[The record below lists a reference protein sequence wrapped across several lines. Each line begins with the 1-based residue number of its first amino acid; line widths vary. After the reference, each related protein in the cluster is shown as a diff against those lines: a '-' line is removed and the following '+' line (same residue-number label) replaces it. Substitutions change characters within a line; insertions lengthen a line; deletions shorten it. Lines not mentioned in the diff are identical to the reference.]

1 MAFTASST
9 VSNVIISVLSDTVK
23 STTAIL
29 DGDDDGTVIDID
41 TTYGYPSSGSQNRT
55 DLEILQEIYNSDDG
69 FQDTD
74 GGDITVDLRGRY
86 EGTPEGLSE
95 NGWWNP
101 LHADGEDEYL
111 RYLDGI
117 KAASLY
123 TAKKKDITFN
133 TDGTVSEESRVGNVP
148 VEDTPTSDNTM
159 YSLSAWTADQ
169 SGTSIAFSVRFD
181 YEDGI
186 MPDDLDEHTDMI
198 AFATWLESIR
208 TDGDSVGTDLGETT
222 SYNNREYTFAQTDGG
237 DDIVV
242 DNARIILAQH
252 TDDVMFKIWIYLERD
267 SGAEINTADVRA
279 FLATT
284 EVSVPV
290 TEGIH
295 KPPFGSVEIP
305 THASEIVFPN
315 QQGFGIINGSPYART
330 RVLGKLRRKEINSA
344 VGVTVNYSDLED
356 VAGASG
362 TKWIP
367 PVSIA
372 DTIHF
377 TADEASGGRLR
388 YPSPPNLVG
397 DEGTHVIHRF
407 HNKHALLSFI
417 IQDWDGNQFS
427 RVTTRQFAEFQMT
440 LEEGGDGELIKRHL
454 PRRRLVRVGSNVG
467 DLTDSLGLRDAAN
480 SVRYRL
486 FSAPTTPTYI
496 DSDGF
501 TIPNQ
506 TTVPSGRQEFE
517 DFTAY
522 TFKDLS
528 QVDWDGEL
536 EIRFAV
542 SLELTSGVA
551 TPNDSGLALMRQRGT
566 DPPDIL
572 LETQQS
578 GQAVADGVR
587 TYNIADIFE
596 VQEGDVIFIAYRHP
610 DTGSTSWSSFEIREF
625 VLQAFF
631 NPDIVIPYTA

>member
-1 MAFTASST
+1 MALTLTDTFNSIELVWNTKFPYIAKIDWEKT
-9 VSNVIISVLSDTVK
+9 DETFGVVVLTLQDGGITIVN
-23 STTAIL
+23 
-29 DGDDDGTVIDID
+29 GDDLDILQQIWATDDKFVDENDTEIIPTVDNCPFGDHPRVLEPNGAYNPLVDGSIDRWLKVHEEQGFITTGKRTVTIESDGTAKV
-41 TTYGYPSSGSQNRT
+41 
-55 DLEILQEIYNSDDG
+55 
-69 FQDTD
+69 
-74 GGDITVDLRGRY
+74 
-86 EGTPEGLSE
+86 
-95 NGWWNP
+95 
-101 LHADGEDEYL
+101 ED
-111 RYLDGI
+111 
-117 KAASLY
+117 K
-123 TAKKKDITFN
+123 
-133 TDGTVSEESRVGNVP
+133 VGNVP
-148 VEDTPTSDNTM
+148 TEDTPTSENTM
-159 YSLSAWTADQ
+159 YSLSAWTADR
-169 SGTSIAFSVRFD
+169 SGTSIAFSVSFD
-181 YEDGI
+181 YSDGI

-208 TDGDSVGTDLGETT
+208 TDGDPVGTDLGDVD
-222 SYNNREYTFAQTDGG
+222 SYNDREYTFAQTDGG
-237 DDIVV
+237 TDIVL
-242 DNARIILAQH
+242 DTARVILAQH
-252 TDDVMFKIWIYLERD
+252 TDDVMFRLWIYLERD
-267 SGAEINTADVRA
+267 SGAAINTSDVRA
-279 FLATT
+279 FLAST

-295 KPPFGSVEIP
+295 KPPFGATDIP
-305 THASEIVFPN
+305 VSASKILLPNESEIGLV
-315 QQGFGIINGSPYART
+315 NGSPYARM

-344 VGVTVNYSDLED
+344 VGVTVNYADLED

-377 TADEASGGRLR
+377 TAGEASGGRLR
-388 YPSPPNLVG
+388 YPTPPNLVG

-427 RVTTRQFAEFQMT
+427 RVTSRQFAEFQMT

-454 PRRRLVRVGSNVG
+454 PRRRLVRVGSDVG
-467 DLTDSLGLRDAAN
+467 DLTDSLTLQDNSN

-506 TTVPSGRQEFE
+506 TTVPGTTQNFNT
-517 DFTAY
+517 FTAY
-522 TFKDLS
+522 TFKDLFR
-528 QVDWDGEL
+528 VDWDGEL
-536 EIRFAV
+536 EIRFAA
-542 SLELTSGVA
+542 SMELTSGVA

-566 DPPDIL
+566 DAPDIL

-596 VQEGDVIFIAYRHP
+596 VQEDDVIFVAYRHP
-610 DTGSTSWSSFEIREF
+610 DSGSTSWGSFEIREF
-625 VLQAFF
+625 VLQAYF

>member
-1 MAFTASST
+1 MALANTDTFTRIVLLYSETSKHIYNVYWEKT
-9 VSNVIISVLSDTVK
+9 DDTNERIGISFVDGGIVVSHPDD
-23 STTAIL
+23 L
-29 DGDDDGTVIDID
+29 D
-41 TTYGYPSSGSQNRT
+41 
-55 DLEILQEIYNSDDG
+55 ILQEIWATDDKFRDADDVEVIPTVNRFPFGDHPRELEKHGTFNPLENASIERWIKKVEADG
-69 FQDTD
+69 FITSGKRTITIESD
-74 GGDITVDLRGRY
+74 G
-86 EGTPEGLSE
+86 
-95 NGWWNP
+95 
-101 LHADGEDEYL
+101 
-111 RYLDGI
+111 
-117 KAASLY
+117 
-123 TAKKKDITFN
+123 TAKVEDK
-133 TDGTVSEESRVGNVP
+133 VGSVP
-148 VEDTPTSDNTM
+148 VVDTPTSDNTM
-159 YSLSAWTADQ
+159 YSLARWTADQ
-169 SGTSIAFSVRFD
+169 SGTSIAFSVSFD
-181 YEDGI
+181 YEDGT
-186 MPDDLDEHTDMI
+186 MPDDLDTHTDMI

-208 TDGDSVGTDLGETT
+208 TDGDAVGTDLGETT

-242 DNARIILAQH
+242 DSARVILAQH
-252 TDDVMFKIWIYLERD
+252 TDGVMFRIWIYLERD
-267 SGAEINTADVRA
+267 SGAAINTADVRA

-305 THASEIVFPN
+305 THAAEIAFPN
-315 QQGFGIINGSPYART
+315 QQRFGIINGSPYART
-330 RVLGKLRRKEINSA
+330 RVLGKLRRKEVNSA

-377 TADEASGGRLR
+377 TADEAAGGRLR

-467 DLTDSLGLRDAAN
+467 DLTDSLTLQDSGN

-506 TTVPSGRQEFE
+506 TTVPGTTQNFNT
-517 DFTAY
+517 FTAY

-536 EIRFAV
+536 EIRFAA
-542 SLELTSGVA
+542 SMELTSGVA

-566 DPPDIL
+566 DAPDIL

-596 VQEGDVIFIAYRHP
+596 VQEDDVIFIAYRHP
-610 DTGSTSWSSFEIREF
+610 DTGSTSWGSFEIREF
-625 VLQAFF
+625 VLQAYF

>member
-1 MAFTASST
+1 MAFTTSST
-9 VSNVIISVLSDTVK
+9 VSEVLIGMGVNYISDIE
-23 STTAIL
+23 ARL
-29 DGDDDGTVIDID
+29 DGDDAGERVLIYLSSEYPTSGT
-41 TTYGYPSSGSQNRT
+41 QART
-55 DLEILQEIYNSDDG
+55 DLEIMQTIYNSDDG
-69 FQDTD
+69 FQNTD
-74 GGDITVDLRGRY
+74 GNDVTVRVSDVYG
-86 EGTPEGLSE
+86 GSPEGLSE
-95 NGWWNP
+95 NNLWNP
-101 LHADGEDEYL
+101 LHADGEDEYD
-111 RYLDGI
+111 RWRDGI

-123 TAKKKDITFN
+123 TTEKKDITFN
-133 TDGTVSEESRVGNVP
+133 ADGTVSEESKVGTVP
-148 VEDTPTSDNTM
+148 VEDTPTSDNTE
-159 YSLSAWTADQ
+159 YSLNAWTADR
-169 SGTSIAFSVRFD
+169 SGTSIAFSVDFD
-181 YEDGI
+181 YSDGT
-186 MPDDLDEHTDMI
+186 MPDDLDTHTDMI

-208 TDGDSVGTDLGETT
+208 TAGDAVGTDLGEVT
-222 SYNNREYTFAQTDGG
+222 SYNDREYTFAQTDGG

-242 DNARIILAQH
+242 DNARVILAQH
-252 TDDVMFKIWIYLERD
+252 TDGVMFRIWIYLERD
-267 SGAEINTADVRA
+267 SGAAINTADVRA

-284 EVSVPV
+284 DVSVPT

-295 KPPFGSVEIP
+295 RPPFGSTDIP
-305 THASEIVFPN
+305 VSASKILLPNESEIGLV
-315 QQGFGIINGSPYART
+315 NGSPYARM

-388 YPSPPNLVG
+388 YPTPPNLVG

-454 PRRRLVRVGSNVG
+454 PRRRLVRVGSDVG
-467 DLTDSLGLRDAAN
+467 DLTDSLTLQDSGN

-506 TTVPSGRQEFE
+506 TTVPGTTQNFNT
-517 DFTAY
+517 FTAY

-536 EIRFAV
+536 EIRFAA
-542 SLELTSGVA
+542 SMELTSGVA

-566 DPPDIL
+566 DAPEIL

-596 VQEGDVIFIAYRHP
+596 VQEDDVIFVAYRHP
-610 DTGSTSWSSFEIREF
+610 DTGSTSWGSFEIREF
-625 VLQAFF
+625 VLQAYF
-631 NPDIVIPYTA
+631 NPDIVIGYTA

>member
-1 MAFTASST
+1 MALTNTTTFTRVGLSYSQSAGHIESIHWWESDGTYGVVRISFVNGAIT
-9 VSNVIISVLSDTVK
+9 VS
-23 STTAIL
+23 
-29 DGDDDGTVIDID
+29 DGDDYDILQDIHDSDAGFVDSDDNPVTVEVS
-41 TTYGYPSSGSQNRT
+41 GYPLGTELAHLEREGNFNPFDEDSIDRWLNLQKQRGWITSGKRK
-55 DLEILQEIYNSDDG
+55 
-69 FQDTD
+69 
-74 GGDITVDLRGRY
+74 IT
-86 EGTPEGLSE
+86 
-95 NGWWNP
+95 
-101 LHADGEDEYL
+101 
-111 RYLDGI
+111 I
-117 KAASLY
+117 
-123 TAKKKDITFN
+123 N
-133 TDGTVSEESRVGNVP
+133 TDGTAKVEDKVGSVP
-148 VEDTPTSDNTM
+148 VVDTPTSDNTM
-159 YSLSAWTADQ
+159 YSLARWTADQ
-169 SGTSIAFSVRFD
+169 SGTSIAFSVSFD

-208 TDGDSVGTDLGETT
+208 TAGDAVGTDLGEVT
-222 SYNNREYTFAQTDGG
+222 SYNDRTYSFAQTDGG
-237 DDIVV
+237 TDIVL
-242 DNARIILAQH
+242 DTARVILAQH
-252 TDDVMFKIWIYLERD
+252 TDGVMFRIWIYLERD
-267 SGAEINTADVRA
+267 SGAAINTADVRA

-295 KPPFGSVEIP
+295 KPRFGSVEIP
-305 THASEIVFPN
+305 THGERIVLPN
-315 QQGFGIINGSPYART
+315 QQEIGIINGSPYART

-388 YPSPPNLVG
+388 YPTPPNLVG

-454 PRRRLVRVGSNVG
+454 PRRKLVRVGSDVG
-467 DLTDSLGLRDAAN
+467 DLTDSLTLQDNSN

-506 TTVPSGRQEFE
+506 TTVPGTTQNFNT
-517 DFTAY
+517 FTAY

-536 EIRFAV
+536 EIRFAA
-542 SLELTSGVA
+542 SMELTSGVA

-596 VQEGDVIFIAYRHP
+596 VQEDDVIFIAYRHP
-610 DTGSTSWSSFEIREF
+610 DTGSTSWGSFEIREF
-625 VLQAFF
+625 VLQAYF

>member
-1 MAFTASST
+1 MALVATDTFQSVTLIFDSIYGI
-9 VSNVIISVLSDTVK
+9 VSVIRWILTDGSKGSVSISFDDGGIVIS
-23 STTAIL
+23 
-29 DGDDDGTVIDID
+29 DGDDFDV
-41 TTYGYPSSGSQNRT
+41 
-55 DLEILQEIYNSDDG
+55 LQEIWATDDKFLDSEGNEVIPILGG
-69 FQDTD
+69 FQF
-74 GGDITVDLRGRY
+74 GDHPRELEKHG
-86 EGTPEGLSE
+86 SF
-95 NGWWNP
+95 NP
-101 LHADGEDEYL
+101 LVADSVERWIKKVEADGWIPSGKQIVTINA
-111 RYLDGI
+111 DG
-117 KAASLY
+117 
-123 TAKKKDITFN
+123 TAKVEDK
-133 TDGTVSEESRVGNVP
+133 VGNVP
-148 VEDTPTSDNTM
+148 IEDTPTTDNTM

-169 SGTSIAFSVRFD
+169 SGTSIAFSVSFD
-181 YEDGI
+181 YSDGI
-186 MPDDLDEHTDMI
+186 MPDDLDDNTDMI

-208 TDGDSVGTDLGETT
+208 TDGEAVGTDLGETT
-222 SYNNREYTFAQTDGG
+222 SYNDREYTFAQTDGG

-242 DNARIILAQH
+242 DNARVILAQH
-252 TDDVMFKIWIYLERD
+252 TDDVMFRIWIYLERD
-267 SGAEINTADVRA
+267 SGAAINTSDVRA

-305 THASEIVFPN
+305 THGERIVLPN
-315 QQGFGIINGSPYART
+315 QQEIGIINGSPYART

-377 TADEASGGRLR
+377 TADEVSGGRLR
-388 YPSPPNLVG
+388 YPPPPNLVG

-454 PRRRLVRVGSNVG
+454 PRRRLVRVGSDVG
-467 DLTDSLGLRDAAN
+467 DLTDSLTLQDNSN

-506 TTVPSGRQEFE
+506 TTVPGTTQNFNT
-517 DFTAY
+517 FTAY

-536 EIRFAV
+536 EIRFAA
-542 SLELTSGVA
+542 SMELTSGVA

-566 DPPDIL
+566 DAPEIL

-596 VQEGDVIFIAYRHP
+596 VQEDDVIFIAYRHP
-610 DTGSTSWSSFEIREF
+610 DTGSTSWGSFEIREF
-625 VLQAFF
+625 VLQAYF

>member
-1 MAFTASST
+1 MAFTTSST
-9 VSNVIISVLSDTVK
+9 VTSVSINALESIGILHVRAT
-23 STTAIL
+23 L
-29 DGDDDGTVIDID
+29 DGDDAGEFVYVYLENKYPASGTQQKTDI
-41 TTYGYPSSGSQNRT
+41 
-55 DLEILQEIYNSDDG
+55 EILQTIYNSDDG
-69 FQDTD
+69 FQDDD
-74 GGDITVDLRGRY
+74 GNAVTVSTGPTYD
-86 EGTPEGLSE
+86 TPEGLSE

-111 RYLDGI
+111 RWRDSIRGR
-117 KAASLY
+117 SLV
-123 TAKKKDITFN
+123 TTGKKELTFN
-133 TDGTVSEESRVGNVP
+133 ADGTVEEESRVGNVP
-148 VEDTPTSDNTM
+148 VEDTPTTDNTM
-159 YSLSAWTADQ
+159 YSLSAWTADR
-169 SGTSIAFSVRFD
+169 SGTSIAFSVSFD
-181 YEDGI
+181 YSDGI
-186 MPDDLDEHTDMI
+186 MPDDLDDHTDMI

-208 TDGDSVGTDLGETT
+208 TDGEAVGTDLGETT
-222 SYNNREYTFAQTDGG
+222 SYNDREYTFAQTDGG
-237 DDIVV
+237 DDIVL
-242 DNARIILAQH
+242 DNARVILAQH
-252 TDDVMFKIWIYLERD
+252 TDDVMFRIWIYLERD
-267 SGAEINTADVRA
+267 SGAAINTADVRA

-295 KPPFGSVEIP
+295 KPPFGSPDIP
-305 THASEIVFPN
+305 THGEKIVFPN
-315 QQGFGIINGSPYART
+315 EQEIGIINGSPYARV
-330 RVLGKLRRKEINSA
+330 RVRGELRRKEINSA

-367 PVSIA
+367 PVSVA

-388 YPSPPNLVG
+388 YPTPPNLVG

-407 HNKHALLSFI
+407 HNKHNLLSFE
-417 IQDWDGNQFS
+417 IQDWDGNVFT
-427 RVTTRQFAEFQMT
+427 RVMSRQFAEFQMT

-454 PRRRLVRVGSNVG
+454 PRRRLVRVGSDVG

-496 DSDGF
+496 DFDGF

-522 TFKDLS
+522 TFKDLFT
-528 QVDWDGEL
+528 VDWDGEL
-536 EIRFAV
+536 EIRFAA

-566 DPPDIL
+566 DPPEIL

-578 GQAVADGVR
+578 GQAIADGIR
-587 TYNIADIFE
+587 TYQIADIFNVE
-596 VQEGDVIFIAYRHP
+596 EDDVIFTAYRHP

-625 VLQAFF
+625 VLQAYF

>member
-1 MAFTASST
+1 MALASTDTFQSIT
-9 VSNVIISVLSDTVK
+9 LVFNGIDGIISSINWVKTDGTSDGIQISFEDGGISIT
-23 STTAIL
+23 
-29 DGDDDGTVIDID
+29 DGDDFDV
-41 TTYGYPSSGSQNRT
+41 
-55 DLEILQEIYNSDDG
+55 LQEIWATDDRFLDSDGNEVIPNVIHFQFGDHPRELEKHGAFNPFVADSIERWIKKVEADG
-69 FQDTD
+69 FITSGKRVVTIESD
-74 GGDITVDLRGRY
+74 G
-86 EGTPEGLSE
+86 
-95 NGWWNP
+95 
-101 LHADGEDEYL
+101 
-111 RYLDGI
+111 
-117 KAASLY
+117 
-123 TAKKKDITFN
+123 TAKVEDK
-133 TDGTVSEESRVGNVP
+133 VGNVP

-169 SGTSIAFSVRFD
+169 SGTSIAFSVTFD
-181 YEDGI
+181 YSDGV
-186 MPDDLDEHTDMI
+186 MPDDLDSHTDMI

-208 TDGDSVGTDLGETT
+208 TDGEAVGTDLGDVA

-237 DDIVV
+237 DDIVL
-242 DNARIILAQH
+242 DTARVILAQH
-252 TDDVMFKIWIYLERD
+252 TDDVMFRIWIYLERD
-267 SGAEINTADVRA
+267 SGAAINTSDVRA

-305 THASEIVFPN
+305 THAEEIVLPN
-315 QQGFGIINGSPYART
+315 QQEIGIINGSPYART

-356 VAGASG
+356 VTGASG

-454 PRRRLVRVGSNVG
+454 PRRKLVRVGSDVG
-467 DLTDSLGLRDAAN
+467 DLTDSLTLQDNSN

-506 TTVPSGRQEFE
+506 TTVPGTTQNFNT
-517 DFTAY
+517 FTAY
-522 TFKDLS
+522 TFKDLLT
-528 QVDWDGEL
+528 VDWDGEL
-536 EIRFAV
+536 EIRFAA
-542 SLELTSGVA
+542 SMELTSGVA

-566 DPPDIL
+566 DAPDIL

-596 VQEGDVIFIAYRHP
+596 VQEDDVIFVAYRHP
-610 DTGSTSWSSFEIREF
+610 DTGSTSWGSFEIREF
-625 VLQAFF
+625 VLQAYF

>member
-1 MAFTASST
+1 MTLLTTDTFTR
-9 VSNVIISVLSDTVK
+9 V
-23 STTAIL
+23 
-29 DGDDDGTVIDID
+29 
-41 TTYGYPSSGSQNRT
+41 
-55 DLEILQEIYNSDDG
+55 
-69 FQDTD
+69 
-74 GGDITVDLRGRY
+74 
-86 EGTPEGLSE
+86 GLT
-95 NGWWNP
+95 W
-101 LHADGEDEYL
+101 
-111 RYLDGI
+111 DGI
-117 KAASLY
+117 YEHINGIAFIK
-123 TAKKKDITFN
+123 
-133 TDGTVSEESRVGNVP
+133 TDGTEVRIQISVVDGGIVISDGDALDVAQQIWATDDRFVDADGNEVIPVLGQFPYGNHPRTLEPHGAFNPLEQASIDRWFDKLSEDGFLMTGKRVVTIESDGTAKVEDKVGNVP
-148 VEDTPTSDNTM
+148 TEDTPTSENTM
-159 YSLSAWTADQ
+159 YSLSAWTADR
-169 SGTSIAFSVRFD
+169 SGTSIAFSVDFD
-181 YEDGI
+181 YSDGT
-186 MPDDLDEHTDMI
+186 MPDDLDDHTDMI

-208 TDGDSVGTDLGETT
+208 TAGDAVGTDLGETT
-222 SYNNREYTFAQTDGG
+222 SYNDRTYTFAQTDGG
-237 DDIVV
+237 TDIVV
-242 DNARIILAQH
+242 DGARVILAQH
-252 TDDVMFKIWIYLERD
+252 TDGVMFRIWIYLSRD
-267 SGAEINTADVRA
+267 SGAEIDTPDIRA
-279 FLATT
+279 LLAST
-284 EVSVPV
+284 EVSVP
-290 TEGIH
+290 TTTDIH
-295 KPPFGSVEIP
+295 KPPFGSPTIP
-305 THASEIVFPN
+305 VSASKIILPNESEIGLV
-315 QQGFGIINGSPYART
+315 NGSPYARM

-454 PRRRLVRVGSNVG
+454 PRRRLVRVGSDVG

-522 TFKDLS
+522 TFKDLF

-536 EIRFAV
+536 EIRFAA
-542 SLELTSGVA
+542 SMELTSGVA

-566 DPPDIL
+566 DTPEIL

-578 GQAVADGVR
+578 GQAIADGVR
-587 TYNIADIFE
+587 TYQIANIFNVEED
-596 VQEGDVIFIAYRHP
+596 DVIFVAYRHP
-610 DTGSTSWSSFEIREF
+610 DSGSTSWSSLEIREF
-625 VLQAFF
+625 VLQAYFE
-631 NPDIVIPYTA
+631 PDIVIPYTA

>member
-1 MAFTASST
+1 MAFTTSST
-9 VSNVIISVLSDTVK
+9 VSRVTLGISGTYIKDIEAV
-23 STTAIL
+23 L
-29 DGDDDGTVIDID
+29 DGDDTGTRIHIPLS
-41 TTYGYPSSGSQNRT
+41 TGYPASGTQART
-55 DLEILQEIYNSDDG
+55 DLEIMQTIYNSDDG
-69 FQDTD
+69 FQDAD
-74 GGDITVDLRGRY
+74 SNDITVFMHSIYGD
-86 EGTPEGLSE
+86 TPEDLSE
-95 NGWWNP
+95 NNLWNP
-101 LHADGEDEYL
+101 LHADGEDEYD
-111 RYLDGI
+111 RWRDGI

-123 TAKKKDITFN
+123 TTEKKDITFN

-169 SGTSIAFSVRFD
+169 SGTSIAFSVSFD
-181 YEDGI
+181 YSDGI

-208 TDGDSVGTDLGETT
+208 TDGDAVGTDLGETT

-252 TDDVMFKIWIYLERD
+252 TDDVMFRIWIYLERD

-454 PRRRLVRVGSNVG
+454 PRRRLVRVGSDVG
-467 DLTDSLGLRDAAN
+467 DLTDSLTLQDSGN

-506 TTVPSGRQEFE
+506 TTVPGTTQNFNT
-517 DFTAY
+517 FTAY
-522 TFKDLS
+522 TFKDLLT
-528 QVDWDGEL
+528 VDWDGEL
-536 EIRFAV
+536 EIRFAA
-542 SLELTSGVA
+542 SMELTSGVA

-566 DPPDIL
+566 DTPDIL

-596 VQEGDVIFIAYRHP
+596 VQEDDVIFIAYRHP
-610 DTGSTSWSSFEIREF
+610 DTGSTSWGSFEIREF

>member
-1 MAFTASST
+1 MALELTDTFNSIQLVWNTNFPYIAQINWKKT
-9 VSNVIISVLSDTVK
+9 DETFGVVLLTLQDGGITIVN
-23 STTAIL
+23 
-29 DGDDDGTVIDID
+29 GDDLDILQQIWETDDKFVDEDDNEIIPTIRNCPFGDHPRVLEPNGAYNPLVDESIDRWLKVHEEQGFITTGKRVITIASDGTAKV
-41 TTYGYPSSGSQNRT
+41 
-55 DLEILQEIYNSDDG
+55 
-69 FQDTD
+69 
-74 GGDITVDLRGRY
+74 
-86 EGTPEGLSE
+86 
-95 NGWWNP
+95 
-101 LHADGEDEYL
+101 ED
-111 RYLDGI
+111 
-117 KAASLY
+117 K
-123 TAKKKDITFN
+123 
-133 TDGTVSEESRVGNVP
+133 VGNVP
-148 VEDTPTSDNTM
+148 TEDTPTSENTM

-169 SGTSIAFSVRFD
+169 SGTSIAFSVSFD
-181 YEDGI
+181 YSDSI
-186 MPDDLDEHTDMI
+186 MPDDLDSHTDMI

-242 DNARIILAQH
+242 DNARVILAQH
-252 TDDVMFKIWIYLERD
+252 TDDVMFRIWIYLERD
-267 SGAEINTADVRA
+267 SGAAINTSDVRA

-305 THASEIVFPN
+305 THGERIVLPN
-315 QQGFGIINGSPYART
+315 QQEIGIINGSPYART

-356 VAGASG
+356 VTGASG

-388 YPSPPNLVG
+388 YPTPPNLVG

-454 PRRRLVRVGSNVG
+454 PRRRLVRVGSDVG
-467 DLTDSLGLRDAAN
+467 DLTDSLTLQDSGN

-486 FSAPTTPTYI
+486 FQAPTTPTYI

-506 TTVPSGRQEFE
+506 TTVPGTTQNFNT
-517 DFTAY
+517 FTAY

-536 EIRFAV
+536 EIRFAA
-542 SLELTSGVA
+542 SMELTSGVA

-566 DPPDIL
+566 DAPEIL

-596 VQEGDVIFIAYRHP
+596 VQEDDVIFVAYRHP
-610 DTGSTSWSSFEIREF
+610 DTGSTSWGSFEIREF
-625 VLQAFF
+625 VLQAYF

>member
-1 MAFTASST
+1 MAFTTSST
-9 VSNVIISVLSDTVK
+9 VSRVTLGISGTYIKDIEAV
-23 STTAIL
+23 L
-29 DGDDDGTVIDID
+29 DGDDTGTRIHIPLS
-41 TTYGYPSSGSQNRT
+41 TGYPASGTQART
-55 DLEILQEIYNSDDG
+55 DLEIMQTIYNSDDG
-69 FQDTD
+69 FQDAD
-74 GGDITVDLRGRY
+74 SNDITVFMHSIYGD
-86 EGTPEGLSE
+86 TPEDLSE
-95 NGWWNP
+95 NNLWNP
-101 LHADGEDEYL
+101 LHADGEDEYD
-111 RYLDGI
+111 RWRDGI

-123 TAKKKDITFN
+123 TTEKKGITFN
-133 TDGTVSEESRVGNVP
+133 ADGTVSEESRVGNVP

-169 SGTSIAFSVRFD
+169 SGTSIAFSVSFD
-181 YEDGI
+181 YSDGI
-186 MPDDLDEHTDMI
+186 MPDDLDDHTDMI

-208 TDGDSVGTDLGETT
+208 TSGVAVGTDLGDVA
-222 SYNNREYTFAQTDGG
+222 SYNDREYTFAQTDGG

-242 DNARIILAQH
+242 DNARVILAQH
-252 TDDVMFKIWIYLERD
+252 TDDVMFRIWIYLERD

-330 RVLGKLRRKEINSA
+330 RVLGKLRRKEVNSA

-454 PRRRLVRVGSNVG
+454 PRRRLVRVGSDVG
-467 DLTDSLGLRDAAN
+467 DLTDSLTLQDSDN

-506 TTVPSGRQEFE
+506 TTVPGSTQNFNT
-517 DFTAY
+517 FTAY
-522 TFKDLS
+522 TFKDLFT
-528 QVDWDGEL
+528 VDWNGEL
-536 EIRFAV
+536 EIRFSA
-542 SLELTSGVA
+542 SMELTSGNA

-566 DPPDIL
+566 DAPDIL

-587 TYNIADIFE
+587 TYSIADIFE
-596 VQEGDVIFIAYRHP
+596 VQEDDVIFVAYRHP
-610 DTGSTSWSSFEIREF
+610 DTGSASWTAFEIREF
-625 VLQAFF
+625 TLQAFF
-631 NPDIVIPYTA
+631 NSDIVIPYTA

>member
-1 MAFTASST
+1 MALLITDTFQSVNLTFDSIHGIVSSIVWILT
-9 VSNVIISVLSDTVK
+9 DDSRGSIGISFNDGGIVVT
-23 STTAIL
+23 
-29 DGDDDGTVIDID
+29 DGDDLDVLQQIWATDDRFVDADDVEVIPFVHRFQFGEHPRELEKHGAFNPLVEDSIERWIKKVEADGFITTGKRTVTIESDGTAKVEDKV
-41 TTYGYPSSGSQNRT
+41 GS
-55 DLEILQEIYNSDDG
+55 
-69 FQDTD
+69 
-74 GGDITVDLRGRY
+74 
-86 EGTPEGLSE
+86 
-95 NGWWNP
+95 
-101 LHADGEDEYL
+101 
-111 RYLDGI
+111 
-117 KAASLY
+117 
-123 TAKKKDITFN
+123 
-133 TDGTVSEESRVGNVP
+133 VP

-169 SGTSIAFSVRFD
+169 SGTSIAFSVSFD
-181 YEDGI
+181 YSDGI
-186 MPDDLDEHTDMI
+186 MPDDLDDHTDMI

-208 TDGDSVGTDLGETT
+208 TDGDPVGTDLGDVD
-222 SYNNREYTFAQTDGG
+222 SYNDREYTFAQTDGG
-237 DDIVV
+237 TDIVL
-242 DNARIILAQH
+242 DTARVILAQH
-252 TDDVMFKIWIYLERD
+252 TDDVMFRLWIYLERD
-267 SGAEINTADVRA
+267 SGAAINTSDVRA
-279 FLATT
+279 FLAST

-295 KPPFGSVEIP
+295 KPPFGATDIP
-305 THASEIVFPN
+305 VSASKILLPNESEIGLV
-315 QQGFGIINGSPYART
+315 NGSPYARM

-377 TADEASGGRLR
+377 TAGEASGGRLR

-427 RVTTRQFAEFQMT
+427 RVTSRQFAEFQMT

-454 PRRRLVRVGSNVG
+454 PRRRLVRVGSDVG
-467 DLTDSLGLRDAAN
+467 DLTDSLTLQDNSN

-506 TTVPSGRQEFE
+506 TTVPGTTQNFNT
-517 DFTAY
+517 FTAY
-522 TFKDLS
+522 TFKDLFR
-528 QVDWDGEL
+528 VDWDGEL
-536 EIRFAV
+536 EIRFAA
-542 SLELTSGVA
+542 SMELTSGVA

-566 DPPDIL
+566 DAPDIL

-596 VQEGDVIFIAYRHP
+596 VQEDDVIFVAYRHP
-610 DTGSTSWSSFEIREF
+610 DTGSTSWGSFEIREF
-625 VLQAFF
+625 VLQAYF

>member
-1 MAFTASST
+1 
-9 VSNVIISVLSDTVK
+9 
-23 STTAIL
+23 
-29 DGDDDGTVIDID
+29 
-41 TTYGYPSSGSQNRT
+41 
-55 DLEILQEIYNSDDG
+55 
-69 FQDTD
+69 
-74 GGDITVDLRGRY
+74 
-86 EGTPEGLSE
+86 
-95 NGWWNP
+95 
-101 LHADGEDEYL
+101 
-111 RYLDGI
+111 
-117 KAASLY
+117 
-123 TAKKKDITFN
+123 
-133 TDGTVSEESRVGNVP
+133 
-148 VEDTPTSDNTM
+148 
-159 YSLSAWTADQ
+159 
-169 SGTSIAFSVRFD
+169 
-181 YEDGI
+181 
-186 MPDDLDEHTDMI
+186 
-198 AFATWLESIR
+198 
-208 TDGDSVGTDLGETT
+208 
-222 SYNNREYTFAQTDGG
+222 
-237 DDIVV
+237 
-242 DNARIILAQH
+242 
-252 TDDVMFKIWIYLERD
+252 MFRLWIYLERD
-267 SGAEINTADVRA
+267 SGAAINTSDVRA
-279 FLATT
+279 FLAST

-295 KPPFGSVEIP
+295 KPPFGATDIP
-305 THASEIVFPN
+305 VSASKIILPNESEIGLV
-315 QQGFGIINGSPYART
+315 NGSPYARM

-356 VAGASG
+356 VAGAAG

-377 TADEASGGRLR
+377 TADEGSGGRLR
-388 YPSPPNLVG
+388 YPTPPNLVG

-454 PRRRLVRVGSNVG
+454 PRRRLVRVGSDVG
-467 DLTDSLGLRDAAN
+467 DLTDSLTLQDSNN

-506 TTVPSGRQEFE
+506 TTVPSGTQNFNT
-517 DFTAY
+517 FTAY
-522 TFKDLS
+522 TFRDLF

-536 EIRFAV
+536 EIRFAA
-542 SLELTSGVA
+542 SMELTSGNA

-566 DPPDIL
+566 DAPDIL

-596 VQEGDVIFIAYRHP
+596 VQEDDVIFVAYRHP
-610 DTGSTSWSSFEIREF
+610 DSGSTSWGSFEIREF
-625 VLQAFF
+625 VLQAYF

>member
-1 MAFTASST
+1 MALAATDTFQSVTLSFDPSHG
-9 VSNVIISVLSDTVK
+9 IISSINWVK
-23 STTAIL
+23 TDGMRGYVSIRFVDGGISITN
-29 DGDDDGTVIDID
+29 GDDFDV
-41 TTYGYPSSGSQNRT
+41 
-55 DLEILQEIYNSDDG
+55 LQEIWATDDRFVDADDVEVIPLIGNFQFGNHPRELEKHGAFNPFENESIERWIKKVEADGFITSGKRTITINSDG
-69 FQDTD
+69 
-74 GGDITVDLRGRY
+74 
-86 EGTPEGLSE
+86 
-95 NGWWNP
+95 
-101 LHADGEDEYL
+101 
-111 RYLDGI
+111 
-117 KAASLY
+117 
-123 TAKKKDITFN
+123 TAKVEDK
-133 TDGTVSEESRVGNVP
+133 VGNVP

-159 YSLSAWTADQ
+159 YSLSAWTADR
-169 SGTSIAFSVRFD
+169 SGTSIAFSVSFD
-181 YEDGI
+181 YSDGI
-186 MPDDLDEHTDMI
+186 MPDDLDDDTDMI

-208 TDGDSVGTDLGETT
+208 TDGEAVGTDLGETT
-222 SYNNREYTFAQTDGG
+222 SYNDREYTFAQTDGG

-242 DNARIILAQH
+242 DNARVILAQH
-252 TDDVMFKIWIYLERD
+252 TDDVMFRIWIYLERD
-267 SGAEINTADVRA
+267 SGAAINTSDVRA

-305 THASEIVFPN
+305 THGEKMVFPN
-315 QQGFGIINGSPYART
+315 EQEIGIINGSPYARV
-330 RVLGKLRRKEINSA
+330 RVRGELRRKEINSA
-344 VGVTVNYSDLED
+344 VGVTRNYSQLED

-388 YPSPPNLVG
+388 YPTPPNLVG

-427 RVTTRQFAEFQMT
+427 RVTSRQFAEFQMT

-454 PRRRLVRVGSNVG
+454 PRRRLVRVGSDVG
-467 DLTDSLGLRDAAN
+467 DLTDSLTLQDSNN

-486 FSAPTTPTYI
+486 FSTPTTPTYI

-506 TTVPSGRQEFE
+506 TTVPGNTQNFNT
-517 DFTAY
+517 FTAY
-522 TFKDLS
+522 TFRDLF

-536 EIRFAV
+536 EIRFSA
-542 SLELTSGVA
+542 SMELTSGNA

-566 DPPDIL
+566 DAPDIL

-596 VQEGDVIFIAYRHP
+596 VQEDDVIFVAYRHP
-610 DTGSTSWSSFEIREF
+610 DSGSASWTAFEIREV

>member
-1 MAFTASST
+1 MALETTDTFQSITLDFDSIHG
-9 VSNVIISVLSDTVK
+9 IISVIGWVKTDGTRGYIQISFDDGGITV
-23 STTAIL
+23 S
-29 DGDDDGTVIDID
+29 DGDDFDVLQQIWATDDRFVDADDVEVIPFVSKFQFGDHPRELEKHGAFNPLEDESIERWIKKVEADGFITSGKRKITINSDGTAKV
-41 TTYGYPSSGSQNRT
+41 
-55 DLEILQEIYNSDDG
+55 
-69 FQDTD
+69 
-74 GGDITVDLRGRY
+74 
-86 EGTPEGLSE
+86 
-95 NGWWNP
+95 
-101 LHADGEDEYL
+101 ED
-111 RYLDGI
+111 
-117 KAASLY
+117 K
-123 TAKKKDITFN
+123 
-133 TDGTVSEESRVGNVP
+133 VGNVP
-148 VEDTPTSDNTM
+148 VEDTPTTDNTM

-169 SGTSIAFSVRFD
+169 SGTSIAFSVSFD
-181 YEDGI
+181 YSDSI
-186 MPDDLDEHTDMI
+186 MPDDLDDHTDMI

-208 TDGDSVGTDLGETT
+208 TDGEAVGTDLGNVA

-237 DDIVV
+237 TDIVL
-242 DNARIILAQH
+242 DTARVILAQH
-252 TDDVMFKIWIYLERD
+252 PDDVMFRIWIYLERD
-267 SGAEINTADVRA
+267 SGAAINTADVRA

-305 THASEIVFPN
+305 THAAEIAFPN
-315 QQGFGIINGSPYART
+315 QQRFGIINGSAYART

-377 TADEASGGRLR
+377 TPDEVSGGRLR
-388 YPSPPNLVG
+388 YPPPPNLVG

-467 DLTDSLGLRDAAN
+467 DLTDSLTLQDSNN

-506 TTVPSGRQEFE
+506 TTVPSGTQNFNT
-517 DFTAY
+517 FTAY

-536 EIRFAV
+536 EIRFAA
-542 SLELTSGVA
+542 SMELTSGVA

-566 DPPDIL
+566 DAPEIL

-596 VQEGDVIFIAYRHP
+596 VQEDDVIFIAYRHP
-610 DTGSTSWSSFEIREF
+610 DTGSTSWGSFEIREF
-625 VLQAFF
+625 VLQAYF

>member
-1 MAFTASST
+1 MALVNTDTFRSVTLNFNNSYG
-9 VSNVIISVLSDTVK
+9 IISSINWTLTDGTDGGIQISFDDGGLVVS
-23 STTAIL
+23 
-29 DGDDDGTVIDID
+29 DGDDLDVLQQIWATDDRFVDADDVEVIPLIGQFQFGDHPRELEKHGYFNPLEEASIERWIKKVEADGFITSGKRVITIESDGTAKV
-41 TTYGYPSSGSQNRT
+41 
-55 DLEILQEIYNSDDG
+55 
-69 FQDTD
+69 
-74 GGDITVDLRGRY
+74 
-86 EGTPEGLSE
+86 
-95 NGWWNP
+95 
-101 LHADGEDEYL
+101 ED
-111 RYLDGI
+111 
-117 KAASLY
+117 K
-123 TAKKKDITFN
+123 
-133 TDGTVSEESRVGNVP
+133 VGNVP

-159 YSLSAWTADQ
+159 YSLSAWTADR
-169 SGTSIAFSVRFD
+169 SGTSIAFSVSFD
-181 YEDGI
+181 YSDGI
-186 MPDDLDEHTDMI
+186 MPDDLDDHTDMV
-198 AFATWLESIR
+198 AFSKWLESIR
-208 TDGDSVGTDLGETT
+208 TDGEAVGTDLGETT
-222 SYNNREYTFAQTDGG
+222 SYNDREYTFAQTDGG

-242 DNARIILAQH
+242 DNARVILAQH
-252 TDDVMFKIWIYLERD
+252 TDDVMFRIWIYLERD
-267 SGAEINTADVRA
+267 SGAAINTSDVRA

-305 THASEIVFPN
+305 THGEKMVFPN
-315 QQGFGIINGSPYART
+315 EQEIGIINGSPYARV
-330 RVLGKLRRKEINSA
+330 RVRGELRRKEINSA
-344 VGVTVNYSDLED
+344 VGVTRNYSQLED

-388 YPSPPNLVG
+388 YPTPPNLVG

-427 RVTTRQFAEFQMT
+427 RVTSRQFAEFQMT

-454 PRRRLVRVGSNVG
+454 PRRRLVRVGSDVG

-522 TFKDLS
+522 TFKDLFT
-528 QVDWDGEL
+528 VDWDGEL
-536 EIRFAV
+536 EIRFAA
-542 SLELTSGVA
+542 SLELTSGNA

-566 DPPDIL
+566 DAPDIL

-578 GQAVADGVR
+578 GQAIADGVR
-587 TYNIADIFE
+587 TYSIADIFE
-596 VQEGDVIFIAYRHP
+596 VQEDDVIFVAYRHP

-625 VLQAFF
+625 VLQAYF
-631 NPDIVIPYTA
+631 NPDIVIPYAA